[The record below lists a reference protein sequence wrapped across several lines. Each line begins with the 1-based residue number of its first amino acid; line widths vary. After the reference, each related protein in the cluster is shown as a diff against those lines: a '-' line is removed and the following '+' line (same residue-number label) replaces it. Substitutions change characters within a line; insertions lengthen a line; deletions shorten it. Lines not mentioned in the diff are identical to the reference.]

1 MLIFICAAHSKTIG
15 TIDTKP
21 LHIILHSYVRKPVDD
36 LSENTSMGSAEYG
49 ALVQSEC
56 SLKGILIKT
65 DVDAIRAHDFEGM
78 GLEYFRKKYGGI
90 DTVHF
95 FMPPL
100 LRTSQEIAIA
110 EGLIPDDMVCE
121 RCRDNL
127 EAKVRSTEWIVK
139 RDKEEEGRRNND
151 VYY

>member
-21 LHIILHSYVRKPVDD
+21 LHVILHSYLRKPVDE
-36 LSENTSMGSAEYG
+36 LSKNTSTDSTDYG

-56 SLKGILIKT
+56 GLKGILIKT
-65 DVDAIRAHDFEGM
+65 DADAIMAHDFEGM

-90 DTVHF
+90 ESVYF

-110 EGLIPDDMVCE
+110 ESLIPDDMVCE

-127 EAKVRSTEWIVK
+127 EAKVRSTELIVK
-139 RDKEEEGRRNND
+139 RDEEQRRRNSD
-151 VYY
+151 VY

>member
-1 MLIFICAAHSKTIG
+1 MLIFICAAHSKTIA

-21 LHIILHSYVRKPVDD
+21 LHIILHSYLRKPVDD
-36 LSENTSMGSAEYG
+36 LKENTSTGSADYG

-56 SLKGILIKT
+56 GLKGILIKT
-65 DVDAIRAHDFEGM
+65 DVDAIRADDFEGM
-78 GLEYFRKKYGGI
+78 GLEYFRKKYGDI
-90 DTVHF
+90 QTVYF

-110 EGLIPDDMVCE
+110 EGLIPDDIVCE

-127 EAKVRSTEWIVK
+127 EGKVRSTGWIVN
-139 RDKEEEGRRNND
+139 RDKEERRRRRRNKD
-151 VYY
+151 V

>member
-15 TIDTKP
+15 TTNTKP

-36 LSENTSMGSAEYG
+36 LSENTSTGSADYG

-56 SLKGILIKT
+56 GLKGILIKT
-65 DVDAIRAHDFEGM
+65 DVDAIRAGDFEGM

-90 DTVHF
+90 NTVYF

-100 LRTSQEIAIA
+100 LRTSQEMAIA
-110 EGLIPDDMVCE
+110 EGLFPDDMVCE

-127 EAKVRSTEWIVK
+127 ETKVRSTKWIVK
-139 RDKEEEGRRNND
+139 RDKKRRGKKK
-151 VYY
+151 

>member
-1 MLIFICAAHSKTIG
+1 MLIFICAAHSKSIG

-21 LHIILHSYVRKPVDD
+21 LHIILHSNVRKPVDD
-36 LSENTSMGSAEYG
+36 LSENTSTSSPDYG

-56 SLKGILIKT
+56 GLMGILIKT
-65 DVDAIRAHDFEGM
+65 DVDAIKADDFEGM

-90 DTVHF
+90 ETVYF

-110 EGLIPDDMVCE
+110 EGLIPDEMVCE

-139 RDKEEEGRRNND
+139 RDNEEEGRRNND
-151 VYY
+151 VY